1 MVSIFMLFLGNMELT
16 INKILTRK
24 ELAEVV
30 GAGGDSCFLHKN
42 CIVVA
47 IAMDPNKNPDA
58 PNILLV
64 GRGPQKERYAK
75 LYQQSGEFVP
85 TFVKETVDQW
95 KYVGRY
101 RALTIVKTAD
111 AIKPHSQK
119 SGRKDI
125 WGILSLEPENTM

>member
-1 MVSIFMLFLGNMELT
+1 MELT
-16 INKILTRK
+16 INKIMTRK
-24 ELAEVV
+24 KLEEIV

-42 CIVVA
+42 CKVVA

-64 GRGPQKERYAK
+64 GKGPQKERYAR
-75 LYQQSGEFVP
+75 LFHQSGEFVP
-85 TFVKETVDQW
+85 TFVKKTVDQW

-101 RALTIVKTAD
+101 RALSIEMKAD
-111 AIKPHSQK
+111 VIKPHSQK

-125 WGILSLEPENTM
+125 WGILSLEPENIR

>member
-1 MVSIFMLFLGNMELT
+1 MELT

-24 ELAEVV
+24 KLAENV

-42 CIVVA
+42 NIVVA

-64 GRGPQKERYAK
+64 GKGSQKEHYAK
-75 LYQQSGEFVP
+75 LFHQSGKCVP
-85 TFVKETVDQW
+85 TFVKKKVDQW

-101 RALTIVKTAD
+101 RALSIETKAD
-111 AIKPHSQK
+111 VIKPHSQK

-125 WGILSLEPENTM
+125 WGILSLEPENIK